1 MHYLSIFYLFIL
13 FAKSMQSR
21 LGTTQKNVI
30 CKNNKIHNICHQCVS
45 FNILLLSK
53 IQSLFSFSLSYP
65 PLPSQAQVKKLC
77 FCQDSSLHVLLDSVL
92 SCLPWSCSLNPVL
105 SFLTLKGPLPPADK
119 YLLMIPLYKVSLTLS
134 LPEALVEL
142 LACHPCRF
150 SLRSVPSRAVR
161 WRGTGTEFWAYITYL
176 TITLIWGNL
185 LFPKLNALFGKWGW
199 WCM

>member
-1 MHYLSIFYLFIL
+1 MHYLSSFYLFIL

-65 PLPSQAQVKKLC
+65 PLPTQAQVKKLC

-92 SCLPWSCSLNPVL
+92 SCLPWSCSLNPAL

-134 LPEALVEL
+134 LPEALV
-142 LACHPCRF
+142 
-150 SLRSVPSRAVR
+150 
-161 WRGTGTEFWAYITYL
+161 
-176 TITLIWGNL
+176 L
-185 LFPKLNALFGKWGW
+185 LFCFHLQPRFWTKLPTNSSPHLQALIACNIQFLWKYRMESSVWKSKEYIFILHCLGYD
-199 WCM
+199 